1 LTNNNCEMIIFKKA
15 KDLQHHLD
23 QRRQTDP
30 IPAATQAGIGFVP
43 TMGALHDGHLSLL
56 KISKSENEVTV
67 CSIFVNP
74 AQFNDPKDFEKYP
87 STLEQDIYKLET
99 SGCDILF
106 LPPVKEIYPEQI
118 SIKKHYDL
126 GYLETIL
133 EGEYRPGHFQGVCM
147 AVERLLAIVLPDN
160 LYLGQKDY
168 QQCMIIKRLIG
179 LMGLEN
185 RIQTKTCPIVRE
197 KDGLAM
203 SSRNTRLSREQ
214 RAKATALY
222 ETLIFLKQNIG
233 KGSLADL
240 KKEATALLERKK
252 FKTDYVEIADART
265 LKPINEWDSRTN
277 IIGLVAVH
285 VNGVRLIDNMEL
297 N

>member
-1 LTNNNCEMIIFKKA
+1 MIIFKKA
-15 KDLQHHLD
+15 KDLQYHLD
-23 QRRQTDP
+23 QRRQTDH
-30 IPAATQAGIGFVP
+30 IPPGMQAGIGFVP

-56 KISKSENEVTV
+56 KISKSENQVTV

-99 SGCDILF
+99 NGCDILF
-106 LPPVKEIYPEQI
+106 LPPVKEIYPEEI
-118 SIKKHYDL
+118 NMKKHYDL

-179 LMGLEN
+179 LMGLEK

-203 SSRNTRLSREQ
+203 SSRNTRLSPEQ

-240 KKEATALLERKK
+240 KNEATTLLKRKK
-252 FKTDYVEIADART
+252 FKTDYVEIADAQT